1 MYDSSES
8 YYINM
13 TKQREENKSN
23 ELNIQS
29 YLKTKIK
36 LKKKSE
42 KENYSQL
49 IGVGVVCVLDNF
61 WLKRDSDREGTQL

>member
-42 KENYSQL
+42 KEN
-49 IGVGVVCVLDNF
+49 
-61 WLKRDSDREGTQL
+61 